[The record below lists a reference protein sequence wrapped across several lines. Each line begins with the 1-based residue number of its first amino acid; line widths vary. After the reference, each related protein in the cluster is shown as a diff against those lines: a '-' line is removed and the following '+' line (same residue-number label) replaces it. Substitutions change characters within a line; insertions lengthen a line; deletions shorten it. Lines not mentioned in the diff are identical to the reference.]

1 MFTSEWIEN
10 KAKEL
15 QTKLDELEKGF
26 LFVDK
31 SKTLFEESK
40 FICELFIIYAQSR
53 EEARLDNLRQKFK
66 VVQFEK

>member
-1 MFTSEWIEN
+1 MFTSEWIES

-15 QTKLDELEKGF
+15 QTKLDELEKSF

-31 SKTLFEESK
+31 SKMLFEESK
-40 FICELFIIYAQSR
+40 FICELFIIYAQGR

-66 VVQFEK
+66 VIQFEK